1 MLRLETRDDVV
12 DVCHESYHLQDA
24 GETGEEQEDVQQDL
38 VLGRIGCYQAEEDED
53 REVEDEA

>member
-12 DVCHESYHLQDA
+12 DVCHERHHLQDT